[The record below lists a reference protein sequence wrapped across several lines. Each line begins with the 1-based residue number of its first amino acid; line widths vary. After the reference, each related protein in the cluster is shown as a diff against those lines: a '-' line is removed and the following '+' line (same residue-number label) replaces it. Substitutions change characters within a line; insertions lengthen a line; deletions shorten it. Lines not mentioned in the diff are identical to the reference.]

1 MIQKWL
7 GPAPL
12 TRTALDANAVGPE
25 EQNIAAHLG
34 TGSYDRFMAQDKVE
48 QLLAEQQ
55 AIEARR
61 QELIEELLRQKEAAI
76 KDFDEKLAQL
86 RQKKNAAPK
95 RSQRPKKSAA
105 KKEASVP
112 ASL

>member
-1 MIQKWL
+1 M
-7 GPAPL
+7 
-12 TRTALDANAVGPE
+12 T
-25 EQNIAAHLG
+25 H
-34 TGSYDRFMAQDKVE
+34 DKVE
-48 QLLAEQQ
+48 QLIAEQQ

-86 RQKKNAAPK
+86 RQGLNSAPK
-95 RSQRPKKSAA
+95 RNHRPKKSAA

-112 ASL
+112 PSS

>member
-1 MIQKWL
+1 M
-7 GPAPL
+7 
-12 TRTALDANAVGPE
+12 
-25 EQNIAAHLG
+25 QNCPI
-34 TGSYDRFMAQDKVE
+34 TVWTD
-48 QLLAEQQ
+48 LAEQQ

-86 RQKKNAAPK
+86 RQGQSSAPK

-105 KKEASVP
+105 KKEAS
-112 ASL
+112 SSTSS

>member
-7 GPAPL
+7 GPTPL
-12 TRTALDANAVGPE
+12 PRTALDAKAVGHE
-25 EQNIAAHLG
+25 EQHIAARLG
-34 TGSYDRFMAQDKVE
+34 TGSYDHFMAHDKVE
-48 QLLAEQQ
+48 QWIAEQQ

-86 RQKKNAAPK
+86 RQGKNAAPK

-105 KKEASVP
+105 KKEASLP
-112 ASL
+112 TPP